1 MKEREKI
8 YVLVGLLFWGVM
20 IVLTIRIWYQR
31 ENNTP
36 VVSFVYPHKDYITH
50 EIAGTG
56 QISFEETTQIGYIK
70 GLSIDSYLVED
81 GDRAKSGDALYQYNV
96 ASLEE
101 ELTEKEL
108 KLLEYHF
115 LLSQVAN
122 EKYGEVLHSRISIMQ
137 KDVDLLKRLYEQEG
151 SVFAEEDGW
160 VVRVGEEAVTIGMGD
175 VSVIGEFSGYYDN
188 ADKLLG
194 TDVNVAVGS
203 MVLQGK
209 LTECTQRDSK
219 CRCIVEIEAIEQYM
233 PEVTFSLEWGGKSY
247 QACLPADALHTE
259 NGECFVYV
267 LEEQQGILG
276 NTYAA
281 AKRDVTLLDI
291 NDSLAAVEGN
301 LPATERVI
309 AYSDHELY
317 DGCPVVLEE

>member
-1 MKEREKI
+1 MKVRKKI
-8 YVLVGLLFWGVM
+8 YILAGMFFWGAM
-20 IVLTIRIWYQR
+20 TVLTIRIWYQR
-31 ENNTP
+31 EHNTP

-50 EIAGTG
+50 EITGTG
-56 QISFEETTQIGYIK
+56 QISFEKTAQIGYAE
-70 GLSIDSYLVED
+70 GLSIDSYFVEA
-81 GDRAKSGDALYQYNV
+81 GDRVKSTDALYQYNA

-101 ELTEKEL
+101 ELAEKEL
-108 KLLEYHF
+108 KLLEYDF
-115 LLSQVAN
+115 LLSQAAS
-122 EKYGEVLHSRISIMQ
+122 EKYGEVLRARMSILQ
-137 KDVDLLKRLYEQEG
+137 KDADLLKRLYEQEG
-151 SVFAEEDGW
+151 RVFAEADGW
-160 VVRVGEEAVTIGMGD
+160 VVSIGEEAVTIGMGD

-188 ADKLLG
+188 VDQLPG
-194 TDVNVAVGS
+194 TDVNVTVGS
-203 MVLQGK
+203 MVLPGK
-209 LTECTQRDSK
+209 LTECAQRDSK
-219 CRCIVEIEAIEQYM
+219 CRCIVEIEAIEHYV

-247 QACLPADALHTE
+247 QACLPADALHME

-267 LEEQQGILG
+267 LEERQGILG

-291 NDSLAAVEGN
+291 NDSLAAAEGN

>member
-1 MKEREKI
+1 MKKREKI
-8 YVLVGLLFWGVM
+8 YRLAGMLFWGVM
-20 IVLTIRIWYQR
+20 TVLTIHIWYQR
-31 ENNTP
+31 EHNTP

-50 EIAGTG
+50 EIIGTG
-56 QISFEETTQIGYIK
+56 QISFEETAQIGCVE
-70 GLSIDSYLVED
+70 GLSIDSYLVEE
-81 GDRAKSGDALYQYNV
+81 GDRVKSTDALYRYNA

-101 ELTEKEL
+101 ELAEKEL
-108 KLLEYHF
+108 KRLEYYF

-122 EKYGEVLHSRISIMQ
+122 EKYGEILRSRISILQ
-137 KDVDLLKRLYEQEG
+137 KDIDLLKQLHEQEG
-151 SVFAEEDGW
+151 SVFAKADGW
-160 VVRVGEEAVTIGMGD
+160 VVSVGEEAVTIGMGEI
-175 VSVIGEFSGYYDN
+175 SVIGEFSEYYDN
-188 ADKLLG
+188 VDKLLG
-194 TDVNVAVGS
+194 TDVNVTVGS

-219 CRCIVEIEAIEQYM
+219 CRCIVEIEAIEQYV